1 MKVGQI
7 VKVTPQGLKNFAPG
21 IRHRLLGEI
30 GLVVQEK
37 YDLAYQL
44 DQSKLPEERVKVC
57 PAVVRFEALKDLDM
71 YDDGV
76 MLFRDQVEVL
86 S

>member
-21 IRHRLLGEI
+21 IRSRLVGEI
-30 GLVVQEK
+30 GLVVQES
-37 YDLAYQL
+37 YDLAYRL
-44 DQSKLPEERVKVC
+44 DQSKLPEERIKVH
-57 PAVVRFEALKDLDM
+57 PAVVRFDALKDLDM

>member
-7 VKVTPQGLKNFAPG
+7 VKVTPQGLKNFTPG
-21 IRHRLLGEI
+21 IRSRLLGEI
-30 GLVVQEK
+30 GLVVQEN
-37 YDLAYQL
+37 YDLSYKL
-44 DQSKLPEERVKVC
+44 DHSKPPEERVKIY
-57 PAVVRFEALKDLDM
+57 PAVVRFDALKDLDM

>member
-7 VKVTPQGLKNFAPG
+7 VKVTPHGLKNFTPG
-21 IRHRLLGEI
+21 IRSRLVGEI
-30 GLVVQEK
+30 GLVVQEN
-37 YDLAYQL
+37 YDLSYKL
-44 DQSKLPEERVKVC
+44 DHSKPPEKRVKIY

>member
-1 MKVGQI
+1 MKAGQI
-7 VKVTPQGLKNFAPG
+7 VKVTSEGLKNFAPG
-21 IRHRLLGEI
+21 IRPRLMGEI

-37 YDLAYQL
+37 YDLAYKL
-44 DQSKLPEERVKVC
+44 DQSRLPAERVKVY

-71 YDDGV
+71 YEDGV

-86 S
+86 L

>member
-1 MKVGQI
+1 
-7 VKVTPQGLKNFAPG
+7 
-21 IRHRLLGEI
+21 
-30 GLVVQEK
+30 VVQEK
-37 YDLAYQL
+37 YDLSYKY
-44 DQSKLPEERVKVC
+44 DHSKLPEERVKVY

-71 YDDGV
+71 YEDGV

>member
-1 MKVGQI
+1 MKAGQI

-21 IRHRLLGEI
+21 IRQRLLGEI

-44 DQSKLPEERVKVC
+44 DQSKLPEERVKVY

>member
-1 MKVGQI
+1 MGV
-7 VKVTPQGLKNFAPG
+7 
-21 IRHRLLGEI
+21 I

-37 YDLAYQL
+37 YDLAYKL
-44 DQSKLPEERVKVC
+44 DQSKLPEERVKVY

-71 YDDGV
+71 YEDGV

>member
-7 VKVTPQGLKNFAPG
+7 VKVTPQGLKNFTPG
-21 IRHRLLGEI
+21 IRSRLVGEI

-37 YDLAYQL
+37 YDLSYKY
-44 DQSKLPEERVKVC
+44 DHSKLPEERVKVY
-57 PAVVRFEALKDLDM
+57 PAVVRFETLKDLDM

-76 MLFRDQVEVL
+76 MLFRDQVEV
-86 S
+86 SS